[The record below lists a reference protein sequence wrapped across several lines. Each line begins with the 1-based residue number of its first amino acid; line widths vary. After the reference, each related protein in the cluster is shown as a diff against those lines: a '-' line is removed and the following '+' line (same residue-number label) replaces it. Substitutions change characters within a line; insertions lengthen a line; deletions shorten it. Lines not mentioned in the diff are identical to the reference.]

1 MRKYASDF
9 GGMMDRLRAMEMF
22 LSVAKTGSFT
32 ETARLSATSATSVS
46 RIISDLEDYLGVQL
60 LLRSTRQVAL
70 TEAGDSYVSQIEP
83 ILWSIEEVRNGISA
97 ISTKP
102 QGVLRIHSRTM
113 FGLGVLTPMMPQFA
127 ALYPD
132 IRVELALGEEK
143 VDLRRQGIDI
153 DFRISPPAEA
163 GLKRRKLFESQR
175 LLVAS
180 AAYLA
185 KRPPVR
191 SPSDLLGHDLL
202 VYLRPGDA
210 YYWRFKGNDGDLD
223 LEIAPRH
230 VSNNGMVL
238 LDLAL
243 SGLGIALL
251 DDYTVAH
258 WLTKGDLVQL
268 LSDHSV
274 TNSTFEEGIY
284 ATFLDTPLVP
294 AKIRTMLDFVIERT
308 SGRQR
313 RFDVWRPPLT
323 ASRP

>member
-1 MRKYASDF
+1 
-9 GGMMDRLRAMEMF
+9 MDRLRAMEMF
-22 LSVAKTGSFT
+22 LSVAKTSSFT

-46 RIISDLEDYLGVQL
+46 RIIGDLEDHLGVQL
-60 LLRSTRQVAL
+60 LLRSTRQVTL
-70 TEAGDSYVSQIEP
+70 TEAGESYARQIEP
-83 ILWSIEEVRNGISA
+83 ILWSIDEARDSISA

-113 FGLGVLTPMMPQFA
+113 FGLGVLTPLIPQFA
-127 ALYPD
+127 ALYPQ
-132 IRVELALGEEK
+132 IKIELALGEDK

-163 GLKRRKLFESQR
+163 GLKRRKLFESKR

-180 AAYLA
+180 PAYMA
-185 KRPPVR
+185 DRPVVE
-191 SPSDLLGHDLL
+191 SPADLHHHDLL
-202 VYLRPGDA
+202 AYMRPGDV
-210 YYWRFKGNDGDLD
+210 YNWWFSRKNKDREVRDED

-243 SGLGIALL
+243 SGQGVALL
-251 DDYTVAH
+251 DDYTVAN
-258 WLTKGDLVQL
+258 WLDQGDLVHL
-268 LSDHSV
+268 LPDHDV

-284 ATFLDTPLVP
+284 ATFLDTPIVP

-308 SGRQR
+308 AGMQR
-313 RFDVWRPPLT
+313 RFDVWRQPLT
-323 ASRP
+323 VNRP